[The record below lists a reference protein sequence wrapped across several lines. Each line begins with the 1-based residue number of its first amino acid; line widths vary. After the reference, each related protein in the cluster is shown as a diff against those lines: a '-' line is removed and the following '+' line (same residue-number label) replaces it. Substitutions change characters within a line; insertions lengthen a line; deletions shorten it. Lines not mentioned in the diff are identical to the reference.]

1 MFSFMAASNLF
12 LEYFENHY
20 NTLHYLDLI
29 KLDITNLFQKNHPTI
44 SMLGGLVFFALKN
57 VSGRLWSYS
66 IALIKSIAL
75 LGSKTLS
82 MI

>member
-1 MFSFMAASNLF
+1 MFPFVGAFNLI
-12 LEYFENHY
+12 LEYYENQY
-20 NTLHYLDLI
+20 NTLRYLDLVN
-29 KLDITNLFQKNHPTI
+29 LDTTNLFQKNHPTI
-44 SMLGGLVFFALKN
+44 SMLGGLVFYALKK
-57 VSGRLWSYS
+57 VSEKLWAYS

>member
-1 MFSFMAASNLF
+1 MFPFVGAFNSI
-12 LEYFENHY
+12 LEYYENQY
-20 NTLHYLDLI
+20 NTLRYLDLVN
-29 KLDITNLFQKNHPTI
+29 LDTTNLFQKNHPTI
-44 SMLGGLVFFALKN
+44 SMLGGLVFFALKK
-57 VSGRLWSYS
+57 VSEKLWAYS